1 MTDAVSYRVEGG
13 VAWLTIERPE
23 ARNAL
28 NAAVRAGLY
37 AGVRRFNEDDTAKVL
52 VLTGAGEKAF
62 CAGGDLKEMAETAL
76 TVPPPDFVPQFG
88 RNIEVAKPTIAA
100 VNGVAWAG
108 GFLLAQCCDLCIAA
122 DTATFAISE
131 VKVGRGAPWAAPLSW
146 LIPPR
151 IALQIL
157 LTGDPLTARRA
168 TRSAWSTTSYRSR
181 NCAPGRSRW
190 PSGSRRT
197 PRCPCWPPSARP
209 TYPGRICSTRPSGSG
224 RRCITAPT
232 RRKGPPRFVTS
243 GRRCGPAAEPRL
255 RPGPTTS

>member
-1 MTDAVSYRVEGG
+1 MTEAVSYRFEGG

-28 NAAVRAGLY
+28 NAAVRTGLY

-108 GFLLAQCCDLCIAA
+108 GFL
-122 DTATFAISE
+122 
-131 VKVGRGAPWAAPLSW
+131 
-146 LIPPR
+146 
-151 IALQIL
+151 
-157 LTGDPLTARRA
+157 
-168 TRSAWSTTSYRSR
+168 
-181 NCAPGRSRW
+181 
-190 PSGSRRT
+190 
-197 PRCPCWPPSARP
+197 
-209 TYPGRICSTRPSGSG
+209 
-224 RRCITAPT
+224 
-232 RRKGPPRFVTS
+232 
-243 GRRCGPAAEPRL
+243 
-255 RPGPTTS
+255 

>member
-1 MTDAVSYRVEGG
+1 MADAVSYRVRSG

-28 NAAVRAGLY
+28 NAAVREGLFAG
-37 AGVRRFNEDDTAKVL
+37 ARRFNEDDSAKVL
-52 VLTGAGEKAF
+52 VLTGAGDKAF
-62 CAGGDLKEMAETAL
+62 CAGGDLKEMAEQAL

-88 RNIEVAKPTIAA
+88 RNIEVPKPVIAA

-146 LIPPR
+146 LLPPR

-157 LTGDPLTARRA
+157 LTGDP
-168 TRSAWSTTSYRSR
+168 
-181 NCAPGRSRW
+181 
-190 PSGSRRT
+190 
-197 PRCPCWPPSARP
+197 
-209 TYPGRICSTRPSGSG
+209 
-224 RRCITAPT
+224 ITAHRACELGLVNEVVPAASLREHT
-232 RRKGPPRFVTS
+232 QALAERIAANAPLSVLAAKRTAYLSRPDVFEAAERIWAPVYHS
-243 GRRCGPAAEPRL
+243 VDAQEGPAAFRDK
-255 RPGPTTS
+255 RPPEWTGR